1 MKYYTEDEKR
11 ILMMN
16 PFVLFIRDD
25 KAIEYD
31 PAFKLWC
38 VFTKKSHPEKSCKSM
53 FMECDFDMNIISNRL
68 PYERI
73 KRWEERFDTFGP
85 EWFLDD
91 YEYARK
97 MNCLFEFMYPSRS
110 LVNNSDIKKRIYKE
124 VQIYVENYKRQTSS
138 NRL

>member
-38 VFTKKSHPEKSCKSM
+38 VFTKKSHQKKS
-53 FMECDFDMNIISNRL
+53 
-68 PYERI
+68 
-73 KRWEERFDTFGP
+73 
-85 EWFLDD
+85 
-91 YEYARK
+91 
-97 MNCLFEFMYPSRS
+97 
-110 LVNNSDIKKRIYKE
+110 
-124 VQIYVENYKRQTSS
+124 
-138 NRL
+138 